1 MKGQEYIPMT
11 HFIVNPQSRSG
22 KGVLVWAEVEKQLKL
37 KQNPYE
43 LHMTTC
49 QGDAVKLARQL
60 SNAANETGE
69 TVNIVGLGGDGTLC
83 EVLNGLIISDKV
95 NLGYLPTGSGNDF
108 GRSMHYPSNILTMV
122 ERITDEPETMP
133 IDFGTVKL
141 GTKPFDENRFAVS
154 CGIGYDAAV
163 CDALL
168 TSRVKKFFNSIHLGK
183 LAYLVV
189 GLMELFKMKLSNG
202 YMVVDGKRIELSKV
216 SFISCHIQPFE
227 GGGFRFAPN
236 AYAQDGLLEVCVMSG
251 GNKFTTE
258 FVGPLLKQTKLHCR
272 ITVHARIRRNTRKI
286 VLHKRFNNRLTEFI
300 THISTVMFDPK
311 PAGKF
316 LSRLRSTLTCIT
328 GNEGKTFNTIS
339 LREQHMAYG
348 SAVYTTTHSHQY
360 TLFCRH
366 MLLYYILDYTI
377 TFFCLFLQTTKV
389 DYIDTKIYFFCYIK
403 QPLRFL

>member
-236 AYAQDGLLEVCVMSG
+236 AYAQDGLLEVCVISG
-251 GNKFTTE
+251 GNKFALIP
-258 FVGPLLKQTKLHCR
+258 VLLKALFQAPLNSPYVHHYSCKKIYIHMDTPRSTHTDGEVHGPQTD
-272 ITVHARIRRNTRKI
+272 ITVSDSGQKI
-286 VLHKRFNNRLTEFI
+286 NFI
-300 THISTVMFDPK
+300 
-311 PAGKF
+311 
-316 LSRLRSTLTCIT
+316 
-328 GNEGKTFNTIS
+328 
-339 LREQHMAYG
+339 
-348 SAVYTTTHSHQY
+348 
-360 TLFCRH
+360 
-366 MLLYYILDYTI
+366 
-377 TFFCLFLQTTKV
+377 
-389 DYIDTKIYFFCYIK
+389 KI
-403 QPLRFL
+403 